1 MPFGRFKYLRAP
13 YSLSSIAGHYNQRMV
28 EALEGLTGYHRIV
41 DDIVIYDKDPQQHVQ
56 HVKQFLQQCK
66 DKKIPIN
73 RDKWQFCQVYG
84 IPPNTRKI

>member
-1 MPFGRFKYLRAP
+1 MA
-13 YSLSSIAGHYNQRMV
+13 

-66 DKKIPIN
+66 DKKIKTHDSESRGQEAAV
-73 RDKWQFCQVYG
+73 RDE
-84 IPPNTRKI
+84 